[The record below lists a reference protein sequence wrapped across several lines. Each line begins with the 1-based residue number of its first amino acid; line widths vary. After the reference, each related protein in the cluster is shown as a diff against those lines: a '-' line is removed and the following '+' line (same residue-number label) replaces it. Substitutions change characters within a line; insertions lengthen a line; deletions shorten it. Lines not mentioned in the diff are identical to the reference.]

1 MLGPLDVQVLVNRT
15 LEVQKLQGNILQQQE
30 DESEIQKN
38 RRDNEIR
45 KAEQQVRRK
54 SETVQGR
61 IQEGGREQQAPGRQA
76 QKRKFAGKKEEK
88 QSPPKQQE
96 GKGRFIDLE
105 V

>member
-30 DESEIQKN
+30 DESEVQKN
-38 RRDNEIR
+38 RRENEVR

-54 SETVQGR
+54 GEAVHGR
-61 IQEGGREQQAPGRQA
+61 IQDGGREQQASTRQN
-76 QKRKFAGKKEEK
+76 QKRESAGKKEENRSSAK
-88 QSPPKQQE
+88 QLE